1 LRTDCLKRLS
11 EAADMATIRKLS
23 NGKYR
28 ADIRKN
34 YTFIQAKTFLL
45 KKQAEQWASDTD
57 ANIEAILALTPVK
70 LKNLTPEIVGEMGG
84 LELFQKLGIELE
96 FLTFKDLADEYMKQ
110 WAKKDPNQIPRTA
123 YWLNIFGKHPIKA
136 ISTSDI
142 RKALDH
148 YAKGKCLKGDGVG
161 KSRETNKARSSNT
174 VLRLKAVLSSI
185 FKYAIRRGYLKE
197 NPVEGIFIDATPNQV
212 ERFLDDKERRA
223 LLSACQESTW
233 DKLYLLVLLAI
244 TTGMRKA
251 ELINLRWTD
260 INFEKGL
267 ARLATTK
274 NGSPRINPIPA
285 PALEELKK
293 FRKVGNGL
301 VFASPNDPEKPF
313 DFRVQWT
320 RALQRTYIKNFR
332 FHDLRHTAASYLV
345 MNGASLHETAE
356 ILGHKS
362 TQTTKRYAH
371 LSTDHKSALAERV
384 MSKVLS
390 G

>member
-1 LRTDCLKRLS
+1 
-11 EAADMATIRKLS
+11 MATIRKLS

-34 YTFIQAKTFLL
+34 YTFIQAKTFLS

-123 YWLNIFGKHPIKA
+123 YWLSIFGKHPIKA
-136 ISTSDI
+136 ISTNDI

-185 FKYAIRRGYLKE
+185 FKYAIRRGYLKD
-197 NPVEGIFIDATPNQV
+197 NPVDGIFIDATPNQV
-212 ERFLDDKERRA
+212 ERFLDDRERKA

-233 DKLYLLVLLAI
+233 DKLYLIVLMAI

-320 RALQRTYIKNFR
+320 KALERTYIKNFR

-384 MSKVLS
+384 MSKVLN

>member
-1 LRTDCLKRLS
+1 
-11 EAADMATIRKLS
+11 MATIRKLS
-23 NGKYR
+23 NGKFR

-34 YTFIQAKTFLL
+34 YTFIQAKTFLS
-45 KKQAEQWASDTD
+45 KKQAEQWAAD
-57 ANIEAILALTPVK
+57 IEASIETILALTPAK
-70 LKNLTPEIVGEMGG
+70 LKNLTPEIVAEMGG

-110 WAKKDPNQIPRTA
+110 WAKKDPNQIPRTVF
-123 YWLNIFGKHPIKA
+123 WIEIFGKAPVKA

-161 KSRETNKARSSNT
+161 KSRETNKPRSSNT

-197 NPVEGIFIDATPNQV
+197 NPLDGIFIDATPNQV
-212 ERFLDDKERRA
+212 ERFLDDKERKA

-285 PALEELKK
+285 LALEELKK

-320 RALQRTYIKNFR
+320 RALERTYIKNFR

-384 MSKVLS
+384 MNKVLN

>member
-1 LRTDCLKRLS
+1 MRTDCLKRLF
-11 EAADMATIRKLS
+11 EAAIMATIRKLS

-34 YTFIQAKTFLL
+34 YTFIQAKTFLS
-45 KKQAEQWASDTD
+45 KKQAEQWAAEID
-57 ANIEAILALTPVK
+57 ANIESILALSPSK
-70 LKNLTPEIVGEMGG
+70 LKNLTPEIVNEMGG
-84 LELFQKLGIELE
+84 VDLFQKLGIELE
-96 FLTFKDLADEYMKQ
+96 FLTFEDLANEYMKQ
-110 WAKKDPNQIPRTA
+110 WSKKDPNQIPRTA
-123 YWLNIFGKHPIKA
+123 YWLDVFGKRPIKA

-148 YAKGKCLKGDGVG
+148 YAKGKCLKGDGAG
-161 KSRETNKARSSNT
+161 KSTETNKPRSSNT
-174 VLRLKAVLSSI
+174 VLRRKAVLSSI

-197 NPVEGIFIDATPNQV
+197 NPVDGIFIDATPNQV
-212 ERFLDDKERRA
+212 ERFLDDRERNA
-223 LLSACQESTW
+223 LMTACKESTW
-233 DKLYLLVLLAI
+233 DKLYLVVLMAI

-251 ELINLRWTD
+251 ELVNLRWTD
-260 INFEKGL
+260 INFDKGL
-267 ARLATTK
+267 AKLATTK

-285 PALEELKK
+285 PALDELKK
-293 FRKVGNGL
+293 FRQVGNGL
-301 VFASPNDPEKPF
+301 IFASSCDTEKPF
-313 DFRVQWT
+313 NFRVQWT
-320 RALQRTYIKNFR
+320 RALQRASIKNFR

-371 LSTDHKSALAERV
+371 LSTDHKSALADRV

>member
-1 LRTDCLKRLS
+1 
-11 EAADMATIRKLS
+11 MATIRKLS

-34 YTFIQAKTFLL
+34 YTFIQAKTFLS

-96 FLTFKDLADEYMKQ
+96 FLTFKDLADEYMRQ

-148 YAKGKCLKGDGVG
+148 YAKGKCLKGDGIG
-161 KSRETNKARSSNT
+161 KSRETNKPRSSNT

-212 ERFLDDKERRA
+212 ERFLDDKERKA
-223 LLSACQESTW
+223 LLSACRESTW

-285 PALEELKK
+285 LALEELKR

-301 VFASPNDPEKPF
+301 VFASPSDPEKPF

-320 RALQRTYIKNFR
+320 RALERTYIKNFR

>member
-1 LRTDCLKRLS
+1 
-11 EAADMATIRKLS
+11 MATIRKLS

-34 YTFIQAKTFLL
+34 YTFIQAKTFSS
-45 KKQAEQWASDTD
+45 KKQAEQWASDMD
-57 ANIEAILALTPVK
+57 ANIETILSLTPIK
-70 LKNLTPEIVGEMGG
+70 IKNLTPEIVTEMGG
-84 LELFQKLGIELE
+84 LDLFQKLGIELE

-110 WAKKDPNQIPRTA
+110 WSKKDPNQIPRTA

-142 RKALDH
+142 RKELDH
-148 YAKGKCLKGDGVG
+148 YAKGKCLKGDGEG
-161 KSRETNKARSSNT
+161 KSRETDKARSSNT

-185 FKYAIRRGYLKE
+185 FKYAIRRGYLKD
-197 NPVEGIFIDATPNQV
+197 NPVDGIFIDATPNQI
-212 ERFLDDKERRA
+212 ERFLDDRERKA
-223 LLSACQESTW
+223 LMSSCQESTW
-233 DKLYLLVLLAI
+233 DKLYLIVLMAI

-260 INFEKGL
+260 INFDKGL
-267 ARLATTK
+267 AKLATTK

-285 PALEELKK
+285 PAMDELKK
-293 FRKVGNGL
+293 FRQVGNGL
-301 VFASPNDPEKPF
+301 IFVSSFDIEKPF

-320 RALQRTYIKNFR
+320 RAMQRASIKNFR

-371 LSTDHKSALAERV
+371 LSTDHKSALSERI
-384 MSKVLS
+384 MDKIFN

>member
-1 LRTDCLKRLS
+1 
-11 EAADMATIRKLS
+11 MATIRKLS

-34 YTFIQAKTFLL
+34 YTFIQAKTFLS

-57 ANIEAILALTPVK
+57 ANIEAILALTPAK

-110 WAKKDPNQIPRTA
+110 WAKKDPNQVPRTA
-123 YWLNIFGKHPIKA
+123 YWLSIFGKHPIKA

-161 KSRETNKARSSNT
+161 RSRETNKARSSNT

-197 NPVEGIFIDATPNQV
+197 NPVDGIFIDATPNQV
-212 ERFLDDKERRA
+212 ERFLDDKERKA
-223 LLSACQESTW
+223 LLSACRESTW

-244 TTGMRKA
+244 STGMRKA

-285 PALEELKK
+285 LALEELKK

-301 VFASPNDPEKPF
+301 VFASLNDPEKPF

-320 RALQRTYIKNFR
+320 RALERTYIKNFR

-384 MSKVLS
+384 MSKVLN

>member
-1 LRTDCLKRLS
+1 
-11 EAADMATIRKLS
+11 MATIRKLS

-34 YTFIQAKTFLL
+34 YTFIQAKTFLS
-45 KKQAEQWASDTD
+45 KKQAEQWASDMD
-57 ANIEAILALTPVK
+57 ANIEAILALTPSK
-70 LKNLTPEIVGEMGG
+70 LKNLTPEIVSEMGG
-84 LELFQKLGIELE
+84 LDLFQKLGIDLE
-96 FLTFKDLADEYMKQ
+96 FLTFEDLANEYMRQ
-110 WAKKDPNQIPRTA
+110 WSKKDPNQIPRTA
-123 YWLNIFGKHPIKA
+123 YWLEVFGKRPIKA

-161 KSRETNKARSSNT
+161 KSSETNKPRSSNT
-174 VLRLKAVLSSI
+174 VLRRKAVLSSI

-197 NPVEGIFIDATPNQV
+197 NPTDGIFIDATPNQV
-212 ERFLDDKERRA
+212 ERFLDDRERKA
-223 LLSACQESTW
+223 LMTACKKSTW
-233 DKLYLLVLLAI
+233 DKLYLIVLMAI

-260 INFEKGL
+260 INFDKGL
-267 ARLATTK
+267 ARLVTTK
-274 NGSPRINPIPA
+274 NGLPRINPIPA
-285 PALEELKK
+285 LALDELKK
-293 FRKVGNGL
+293 FRQVGNGL
-301 VFASPNDPEKPF
+301 IFASSCDVEKPF
-313 DFRVQWT
+313 NFRVQWT
-320 RALQRTYIKNFR
+320 RALQRANIKNFR

-371 LSTDHKSALAERV
+371 LSTDHKSALSERV
-384 MSKVLS
+384 MDKIFKS
-390 G
+390 